1 MAICTFMTAALQPNF
16 SVKSFPVTKRRSTSS
31 SRQTASRQSLSH
43 TAPSPIYRTQQVPQS
58 HNKAHNKVVGKLSRN
73 HDFIKEKQTSV
84 RLKPL
89 FVLQR
94 VALGIGSLLMV
105 SSAVVYIY
113 TVPIPQVWSQEYEQL
128 KSLQRQARELTAA
141 NETLKNNIVRQAQQ
155 EAQNSQQQ
163 LSYLQPEDVIVLKA
177 TKVNSESSIDSQDN
191 YSPFQSI
198 PLSY

>member
-1 MAICTFMTAALQPNF
+1 MAICTFMSAVLQPNF
-16 SVKSFPVTKRRSTSS
+16 SVQSFPVTKRRSNSS
-31 SRQTASRQSLSH
+31 SRQTVSRQSLSH
-43 TAPSPIYRTQQVPQS
+43 TAPSPIDRTQQVPQS
-58 HNKAHNKVVGKLSRN
+58 HNKVVGKLYSN
-73 HDFIKEKQTSV
+73 HNFIKEKQPSV

-105 SSAVVYIY
+105 SSAVVYVY

-155 EAQNSQQQ
+155 EAQNSQHQ
-163 LSYLQPEDVIVLKA
+163 LSYLEPEDVIVLKA

>member
-1 MAICTFMTAALQPNF
+1 MAICTFMSAALQPNF
-16 SVKSFPVTKRRSTSS
+16 PVQSFPVTKRRSTSS
-31 SRQTASRQSLSH
+31 SRRTASRQSLSH
-43 TAPSPIYRTQQVPQS
+43 TAPSPIDKTQQVSQS
-58 HNKAHNKVVGKLSRN
+58 HNKAHNKVVGKLSSN
-73 HDFIKEKQTSV
+73 HNFIKEKQPSV

-141 NETLKNNIVRQAQQ
+141 NETLKNNIVRQAQE
-155 EAQNSQQQ
+155 EAQNSQHQ

>member
-43 TAPSPIYRTQQVPQS
+43 TAPSPIDKTQQVPQS
-58 HNKAHNKVVGKLSRN
+58 HNKVVGKLSRN

-94 VALGIGSLLMV
+94 VALGSGSLLMV
-105 SSAVVYIY
+105 TSAVVYIF
-113 TVPIPQVWSQEYEQL
+113 TVPIPQLWSQEYEQL